1 MSPSIGAIVPQH
13 LLPYESEMGAS
24 VAMESLILYVC
35 HMDKR
40 PSIPQQWKL
49 LLQVLHFISHGGNNA
64 QGTSEFVDE
73 LTEF

>member
-1 MSPSIGAIVPQH
+1 MSPSIGVIVPQH
-13 LLPYESEMGAS
+13 LLPYESELGAS

-49 LLQVLHFISHGGNNA
+49 LWQVLALHNSWR
-64 QGTSEFVDE
+64 
-73 LTEF
+73 